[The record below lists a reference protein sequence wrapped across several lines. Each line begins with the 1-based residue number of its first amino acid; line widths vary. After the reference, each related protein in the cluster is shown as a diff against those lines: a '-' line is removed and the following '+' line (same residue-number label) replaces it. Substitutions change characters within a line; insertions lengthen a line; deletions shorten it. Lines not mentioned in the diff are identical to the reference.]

1 MEVEYLIERLG
12 PYLGG
17 IDVEKVRSLLGI
29 TQRGVERLLGIETQ
43 TDDNLEELECA
54 RIRSFAERYF
64 QEGER
69 LRALYRELKAAG
81 LAPSDMAGLKKR
93 IREAKRRAGL
103 YREMLKR
110 CQSRSV
116 ASRIRPQS

>member
-17 IDVEKVRSLLGI
+17 IDVEKVRSLLGA
-29 TQRGVERLLGIETQ
+29 TQSGVERLLGIETQ

-54 RIRSFAERYF
+54 RIRSFAERYL

-81 LAPSDMAGLKKR
+81 LAPSDMAGLKKK
-93 IREAKRRAGL
+93 IREAKRRASL

-116 ASRIRPQS
+116 ASHIRPQS

>member
-17 IDVEKVRSLLGI
+17 IDVEKVRSLLGA
-29 TQRGVERLLGIETQ
+29 TQSGVERLLGIETQ

-93 IREAKRRAGL
+93 IREARRRASL

-116 ASRIRPQS
+116 ASHIRPQS

>member
-1 MEVEYLIERLG
+1 MEVEYLIEKLG

-17 IDVEKVRSLLGI
+17 IDAEKVRSLLRA
-29 TQRGVERLLGIETQ
+29 TQNSVERLLGVETPP
-43 TDDNLEELECA
+43 DDNLEELECA

-64 QEGER
+64 QESER

-81 LAPSDMAGLKKR
+81 FAPSDIAGLRKK
-93 IREAKRRAGL
+93 IREAKRRASL
-103 YREMLKR
+103 YKEMLKR

-116 ASRIRPQS
+116 ASHIRPQS

>member
-17 IDVEKVRSLLGI
+17 IDTEKVRSLLDRTPNGA
-29 TQRGVERLLGIETQ
+29 ERLLGIETPP
-43 TDDNLEELECA
+43 DDGLEELECA
-54 RIRSFAERYF
+54 RIRSFAEQYL
-64 QEGER
+64 QEGEK
-69 LRALYRELKAAG
+69 LRALYRELKASG
-81 LAPSDMAGLKKR
+81 FAPSDLASLKKR
-93 IREAKRRAGL
+93 IREARRRAHV
-103 YREMLKR
+103 YREMLRR